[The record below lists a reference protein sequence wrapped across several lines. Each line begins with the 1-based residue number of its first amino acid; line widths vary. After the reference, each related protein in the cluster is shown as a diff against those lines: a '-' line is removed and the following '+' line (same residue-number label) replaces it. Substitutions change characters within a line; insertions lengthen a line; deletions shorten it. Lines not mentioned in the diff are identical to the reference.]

1 MPPCMSSPATTEIDS
16 PASRFVSSPATTAY
30 SYSEA
35 DIMSELADDDS
46 VLDDEDHNGNV
57 TSDGNTSTK
66 RGRKNKRKDFDEND
80 PQTPK
85 KRRYT
90 KSRTRTKSPT
100 LILKLKKN
108 RRSKAND
115 RERNR
120 MHNLNSALD
129 TLREVLPTAN
139 DDAKLTK
146 IETLRFAHNYIWA
159 LSETLKSLDSP
170 DKMAGHLQQHQ
181 GMMVSNGST
190 PINITQMAMG
200 IMSQMGCQ
208 MGPQSMPPQPPMSRP
223 SENMY
228 PTISMPSIMGA
239 NPMSSPYSSPQSCQS
254 PYEQFNINMQGMG
267 AHMVGSSP
275 TEYSDTS
282 DGFPYEAIMTL

>member
-1 MPPCMSSPATTEIDS
+1 M
-16 PASRFVSSPATTAY
+16 Y
-30 SYSEA
+30 SHSEA
-35 DIMSELADDDS
+35 DDLADEDS
-46 VLDDEDHNGNV
+46 LLGQEEDSK
-57 TSDGNTSTK
+57 TPT
-66 RGRKNKRKDFDEND
+66 RGRKQDNKRKNSDSTDG
-80 PQTPK
+80 QTPK

-90 KSRTRTKSPT
+90 KSRARAKSPS

-108 RRSKAND
+108 RRVKAND

-159 LSETLKSLDSP
+159 LSETLKSLDTQ
-170 DKMAGHLQQHQ
+170 DKMKGGHYPPGGHVLAG
-181 GMMVSNGST
+181 NTST
-190 PINITQMAMG
+190 PMNITQMAMG
-200 IMSQMGCQ
+200 IMSQMGCSQ
-208 MGPQSMPPQPPMSRP
+208 PQTMPQQQPMSRP
-223 SENMY
+223 NDNMY
-228 PTISMPSIMGA
+228 NTHNMAPMNTMMGGS
-239 NPMSSPYSSPQSCQS
+239 PMGHPYSPPQPCQS

-267 AHMVGSSP
+267 VPMVGGSP